1 MDITTITLD
10 KEVKRKLEKLKRYDR
25 EPLNEVLSRLL
36 SHSSSKASANH
47 KGLTETINVLSDPGI
62 MRSLAKSLDDLKKGK
77 TYSIDEV

>member
-10 KEVKRKLEKLKRYDR
+10 KGIKRKLEKMKLYNR
-25 EPLNEVLSRLL
+25 ETFNEVIGRLI
-36 SHSSSKASANH
+36 SEKDSSNFEVR
-47 KGLTETINVLSDPGI
+47 ETIEILSDSAI